1 MFQKIKGAFDDEKRI
16 ILIGKTGTGKSS
28 LGNTILNRNHFQ
40 VGHFP
45 TSTTTESSFGETE
58 MNKRKVF
65 VVDTPGM
72 LDTNRNEVEIQK
84 EIVKS
89 IGIIAPGPHAVL
101 YIMRVGDKLTPDE
114 CTCVEK
120 FTEMF
125 GEDVFKFAMVVFT
138 KGKQL
143 KAFSLKEYLQH
154 VEEPF
159 LSFFKKC
166 NHRMLTLDNDDT
178 DIKKAQAVE
187 KLFAMID
194 SMNNGNSY
202 YTNEMLKIAE
212 KVVRERMKELGHTQA
227 QEVRKEFQKEGKA
240 LTKLQ
245 KTGIGLLVASLC
257 AGGGVVYVGPAV
269 ASAGVK
275 AGIAYVIAT
284 WCSIL

>member
-1 MFQKIKGAFDDEKRI
+1 
-16 ILIGKTGTGKSS
+16 
-28 LGNTILNRNHFQ
+28 
-40 VGHFP
+40 
-45 TSTTTESSFGETE
+45 
-58 MNKRKVF
+58 MNKRKVV

-114 CTCVEK
+114 CTCVQK

-125 GEDVFKFAMVVFT
+125 GEDVFKFATVVFT
-138 KGKQL
+138 K
-143 KAFSLKEYLQH
+143 
-154 VEEPF
+154 
-159 LSFFKKC
+159 
-166 NHRMLTLDNDDT
+166 DNDDT

-187 KLFAMID
+187 KLLAMID